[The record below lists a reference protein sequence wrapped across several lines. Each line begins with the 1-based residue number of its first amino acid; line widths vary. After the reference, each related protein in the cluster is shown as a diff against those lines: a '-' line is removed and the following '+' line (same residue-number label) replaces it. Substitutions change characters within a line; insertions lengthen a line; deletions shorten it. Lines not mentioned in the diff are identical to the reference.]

1 MERARGTHS
10 FPGTYIECSIAL
22 LGLPAAAALSAA
34 QIPGGRKHGLTG
46 AGGGLQHGLDAG
58 DHRDGGR
65 GERVLSLAKSIANM
79 RFRQDI
85 SRMTRIVFDLLA

>member
-1 MERARGTHS
+1 
-10 FPGTYIECSIAL
+10 
-22 LGLPAAAALSAA
+22 
-34 QIPGGRKHGLTG
+34 LTG

-85 SRMTRIVFDLLA
+85 SRMSRIVFDLLA

>member
-1 MERARGTHS
+1 MESRALRSGMGKTGAILGEFDQNHLNFGT
-10 FPGTYIECSIAL
+10 
-22 LGLPAAAALSAA
+22 

-85 SRMTRIVFDLLA
+85 SRMSRIVFDLLA